1 MDFMVFSTHYS
12 LGQKATEK
20 VDHKKDLDLC

>member
-1 MDFMVFSTHYS
+1 MDLMVFSAHYS

-20 VDHKKDLDLC
+20 ADQKKDLDLC